1 MLAIERRKEILAKL
15 QQNKRV
21 LVNDLSKTYNVTEET
36 IRRDLE
42 KLEKEGLVKK
52 TYGGAILN
60 ESLNVDLPYNI
71 RKKTNV
77 SNKQYIAEILSS
89 IIEDG
94 DHIMMDASS
103 TAVYTAKYIKNKK
116 DITLITNSVEILLDL
131 SDITGWKII
140 STGGIL
146 KEGSLSLVGY
156 QAQKMLQ
163 SFHVDKTIISCKG
176 IDIQNGFTDSN
187 EADIQIKNLMLKA
200 ANQKILA
207 ADSAKFD
214 KTSFIQVS
222 DFNDI
227 DIIVTDT
234 KPNQEWLQKF
244 NSLNIKIY
252 YNKQG

>member
-187 EADIQIKNLMLKA
+187 EADMQIKNLMLKA

-207 ADSAKFD
+207 ADSSKFD